1 MAFSVCEAP
10 LDWLKVRI
18 DEAGFVLTQLLII
31 VTIVLA
37 ILATIM
43 ILTVGTTTKGRG
55 RLVAPA
61 ANAAY
66 ASCKSTVETIMA
78 GLEVYKA
85 QSATGTYPA
94 TLTILTTKTTANT
107 GGPWLRSVP
116 NTTVTPSGL
125 AKYGWAITTY
135 SSTAGTFE
143 VATLHGPPRPTSTR
157 TVCKGA

>member
-1 MAFSVCEAP
+1 MAFSACVATLER
-10 LDWLKVRI
+10 LKVKR
-18 DEAGFVLTQLLII
+18 DEEGFMLIQLLILT
-31 VTIVLA
+31 VVLA
-37 ILATIM
+37 ILATIV
-43 ILTVGTTTKGRG
+43 ILTVGTTPRG
-55 RLVAPA
+55 PRRLLAPA

-66 ASCKSTVETIMA
+66 ASCKSTVETIKA
-78 GLEVYKA
+78 GLEEYKTQA
-85 QSATGTYPA
+85 TTGTYPA

-107 GGPWLRSVP
+107 DGPWLKSVP

-143 VATLHGPPRPTSTR
+143 VATVHGPPRPTGTR